1 MACLCSKWEK
11 TLMCIFWFLE
21 ETYNIKT
28 YVLLQCTVQKLTTEK
43 KNGIGYS
50 ICVIGYCDVRCV
62 CVYYCSTVKHDH
74 QRTVSSSH
82 FHRNCVVYIYDMHLL
97 TIHRAVPIC
106 SCAICMT
113 SSCYDSVVCASRYNA
128 ITSIWLSGATDNVE
142 RTLQEPHH
150 RVTDELYSCSLP

>member
-1 MACLCSKWEK
+1 MRKD
-11 TLMCIFWFLE
+11 
-21 ETYNIKT
+21 T
-28 YVLLQCTVQKLTTEK
+28 YVHILIPWRDIQHKDLCVTTVHCPKIDHREEK
-43 KNGIGYS
+43 WNRVGSYS